1 MEVQIQ
7 NELNEILDI
16 FGQTNGKPFWPG
28 NYLSFSVIN
37 VLWRFAAGQ
46 KIARNDERLQRLLT
60 LMRQRSKAFD
70 MSGGTLNQMP
80 WLRHIAPEKSGFN
93 LINRFNAELRG
104 FLMETIAEHKVDY
117 DEDKASDDLIYAY
130 IKEMKDNAD
139 KDDIN
144 YTDDQLTFSILDIFI
159 AGSETTSITLDLA
172 LMTMAMYPAIQ
183 RRVQLELDDV
193 LKHNQLPMSND
204 RIKCP
209 YTDAVI
215 MEVQRYYHIL
225 PVTGPRRVFEATQLG
240 GYDLPK
246 DTTILIGLHSVL
258 MDKDYWGDPE
268 VFRPDRFLDEHEKVV
283 NSDHLMP
290 FGQGKRRC
298 LGEVLAR
305 ACLFTYF
312 AGIMQN
318 YEITIPEG
326 EKRPDTNLQP
336 GIILS
341 PKPYNVSFSR
351 RCAAS

>member
-16 FGQTNGKPFWPG
+16 FGQQKDKAFWPG
-28 NYLSFSVIN
+28 NHLSFSVIN

-93 LINRFNAELRG
+93 LINRFNAELNQ
-104 FLMETIAEHKVDY
+104 FLMETINDHKNDY
-117 DEDKASDDLIYAY
+117 DNDKATDDLIYAY
-130 IKEMKDNAD
+130 IKEMKEHEHKPNST
-139 KDDIN
+139 
-144 YTDDQLTFSILDIFI
+144 YTDAQLTFSILDIFI

-172 LMTMAMYPAIQ
+172 LMTMAMYPDIQ
-183 RRVQLELDDV
+183 RRVQDELDNIFAHD
-193 LKHNQLPMSND
+193 QLPISND
-204 RIKCP
+204 RTKCP

-215 MEVQRYYHIL
+215 MEVQRFYHIL
-225 PVTGPRRVFEATQLG
+225 PITGPRRNFEATQLG

-246 DTTILIGLHSVL
+246 NTTILIGLRSVL
-258 MDKDYWGDPE
+258 MDEKYWGDPN
-268 VFRPDRFLDEHEKVV
+268 VFRPERFLDEDMNVV
-283 NSDHLMP
+283 NTDHLMP

-298 LGEVLAR
+298 LGEALAR

-312 AGIMQN
+312 AGILQHFA
-318 YEITIPEG
+318 IAIPNG
-326 EKRPDTNLQP
+326 EKIPDINLQP

-341 PKPYNVSFSR
+341 PKPYNVVFSR
-351 RCAAS
+351 RFKI